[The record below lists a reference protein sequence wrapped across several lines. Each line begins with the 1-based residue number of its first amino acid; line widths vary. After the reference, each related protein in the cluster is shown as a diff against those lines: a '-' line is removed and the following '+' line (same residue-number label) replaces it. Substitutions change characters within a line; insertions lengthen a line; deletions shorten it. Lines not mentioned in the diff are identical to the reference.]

1 MVQFRRSLGLTRNAR
16 SLALLGAIAVIG
28 GVAFDSSTSSSARA
42 TTATSAPGRG
52 ANVQSS
58 LFGTLLSKKGR
69 ATAGPSRTGGSA
81 GGGPVAP
88 PLERFAEVKPTVRTA
103 PDAPVG
109 VAPLGGPFVFSPPFG
124 PAPVPGAIGGPGG
137 TIGGGG
143 GSAPPLLSPGF
154 GGGGVGGGGG
164 GGGGVAPA
172 PEPGQPPVVTPEPPV
187 VTPEPPVVTPPVVTP
202 EPPVVPPVTPEPPVV
217 TPPPPVTPPVT
228 PEPPVTPPVPP
239 VTPPVT
245 PPVVTPPVT
254 PPVVTPPV
262 PPTSPGVPAVPEPS
276 TWLLMIVGFGALG
289 LRLRRRGRADAR
301 ALTIS

>member
-28 GVAFDSSTSSSARA
+28 GVAFESSTSSSARA

-69 ATAGPSRTGGSA
+69 ATAGPSHAGGSA
-81 GGGPVAP
+81 GAGPAAP

-103 PDAPVG
+103 PDAPAG

-124 PAPVPGAIGGPGG
+124 PAPVPGAVGGPGG

-154 GGGGVGGGGG
+154 GGGGVGGGG

>member
-28 GVAFDSSTSSSARA
+28 VVAFESSTSSSARA
-42 TTATSAPGRG
+42 TTAISAPGRG

-81 GGGPVAP
+81 GGGPAAP

-103 PDAPVG
+103 PDAPAG

-124 PAPVPGAIGGPGG
+124 PAPVPGAVGGPGG

-154 GGGGVGGGGG
+154 GGGGVGGGG

-228 PEPPVTPPVPP
+228 PEPPVTPPRASGHASRDSAGRYAACDAAGRDATGAADKPWR
-239 VTPPVT
+239 
-245 PPVVTPPVT
+245 
-254 PPVVTPPV
+254 
-262 PPTSPGVPAVPEPS
+262 SRRAGAVN
-276 TWLLMIVGFGALG
+276 LVADDRG
-289 LRLRRRGRADAR
+289 LRCPGPSIAAAWPR
-301 ALTIS
+301 